1 MRLQTTK
8 KRGSPALWLV
18 MATVLT
24 VVVACTPSGARAL
37 LEGDS
42 LLRKGK
48 PKEAI
53 VELKKATT
61 LLPQADRWKAWN
73 HLGLAHQQQGD
84 LSAAEDAF
92 KKALKLE
99 VHRPARV
106 NVVRFN
112 LGRLYLQTGRP
123 AEAMN
128 LLGTYHQLA
137 QPTFASRYW
146 LGVAHRRAGYPRWAI
161 TNLLA
166 AVKLNQRSP
175 AAHNQ
180 LGLAQLAVGQSADA
194 LASFTNALALNPKHG
209 SALLNLAISQHRL
222 PNQSLQEALHL
233 YQRYLALKP
242 RPANWTEV
250 RGVAD
255 GLLDQL
261 RPPPVASTNSPP
273 VVAATNTPSTTLPVL
288 PPLRQSNITVRVNVP
303 LRGHTNKLPALPP
316 STPVSTNSPPPVTQ
330 VARVPVPP
338 VPTKPEVRPT
348 PPPLPS
354 PPPRTNSTIAARVA
368 SSATIE
374 VGSNLKHIPRY
385 PYRKP
390 GRPDEG
396 DRGKAAGHFKQ
407 ALHAHRINE
416 LERAIEG
423 YEKAI
428 QADPSLQ
435 QAHGNLAL
443 ARYQRGQR
451 VEALEAYETA
461 LALNPL
467 YHDARFNMA
476 ITLNQGGFSID
487 AANELLRLL
496 EDQPEHQGAHQ
507 LLADVYWRH
516 LKQPAKARGHYL
528 KLLALNPNHAQA
540 TAIRQW
546 LAAHP

>member
-1 MRLQTTK
+1 
-8 KRGSPALWLV
+8 
-18 MATVLT
+18 
-24 VVVACTPSGARAL
+24 
-37 LEGDS
+37 
-42 LLRKGK
+42 
-48 PKEAI
+48 
-53 VELKKATT
+53 
-61 LLPQADRWKAWN
+61 
-73 HLGLAHQQQGD
+73 
-84 LSAAEDAF
+84 
-92 KKALKLE
+92 
-99 VHRPARV
+99 
-106 NVVRFN
+106 
-112 LGRLYLQTGRP
+112 
-123 AEAMN
+123 
-128 LLGTYHQLA
+128 
-137 QPTFASRYW
+137 
-146 LGVAHRRAGYPRWAI
+146 
-161 TNLLA
+161 
-166 AVKLNQRSP
+166 
-175 AAHNQ
+175 
-180 LGLAQLAVGQSADA
+180 
-194 LASFTNALALNPKHG
+194 
-209 SALLNLAISQHRL
+209 
-222 PNQSLQEALHL
+222 
-233 YQRYLALKP
+233 
-242 RPANWTEV
+242 
-250 RGVAD
+250 
-255 GLLDQL
+255 
-261 RPPPVASTNSPP
+261 
-273 VVAATNTPSTTLPVL
+273 
-288 PPLRQSNITVRVNVP
+288 
-303 LRGHTNKLPALPP
+303 
-316 STPVSTNSPPPVTQ
+316 
-330 VARVPVPP
+330 
-338 VPTKPEVRPT
+338 
-348 PPPLPS
+348 LPS
-354 PPPRTNSTIAARVA
+354 PPPRTNSTIAAKVA